1 MIQTITIEREFGSGG
16 GDIAAKLAARLG
28 WTLWDQ
34 RLTDEIARRM
44 DCDSREIAEREERND
59 SPSYRLFKAFLRG
72 SYEGSVNLPQLRLVD
87 ADCVREMAQQV
98 VLEIGDAGRAVIVGR
113 GSAHYLA
120 NREDVFHVFVYAS
133 RREKVRRLRAA
144 GNSESDALELA
155 ETVDR
160 DRAAFI
166 KRYFS
171 IGWPSRQLF
180 HVMVNSRVG
189 DKAAVE
195 TILSMVATIGEPVE
209 W

>member
-1 MIQTITIEREFGSGG
+1 MIQTITVEREFGSGG

-44 DCDSREIAEREERND
+44 DCGSREIAEREERND
-59 SPSYRLFKAFLRG
+59 SPTYRIFKAFLRG
-72 SYEGSVNLPQLRLVD
+72 SYEGSVNLPRLRLVD

-113 GSAHYLA
+113 GSAYYLA

-133 RREKVRRLRAA
+133 PREKVRRLQAA
-144 GNSESDALELA
+144 GKSERESLELA

-166 KRYFS
+166 RRYFS
-171 IGWPSRQLF
+171 VEWPSRHLF

-189 DKAAVE
+189 DEAAVE
-195 TILSMVATIGEPVE
+195 TILNLAATVAEPVK